1 MKIENLTDFNRKA
14 LVDCIEKCI
23 LDWEEFSISS
33 FCEDHLECKES
44 AISIV
49 NELKELLSSIR

>member
-14 LVDCIEKCI
+14 FVDCIEKCI

-33 FCEDHLECKES
+33 FCEENLKCKES

-49 NELKELLSSIR
+49 NYLKEVLSSIR